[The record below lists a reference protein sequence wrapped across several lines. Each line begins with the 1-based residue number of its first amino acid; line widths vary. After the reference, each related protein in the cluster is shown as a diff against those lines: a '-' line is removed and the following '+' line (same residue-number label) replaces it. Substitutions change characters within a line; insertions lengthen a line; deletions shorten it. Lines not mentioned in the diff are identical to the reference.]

1 MTSPHIDDS
10 EFHALRKL
18 SAALGVDPLRTQG
31 AGGNTSI
38 KRDGVMWIKAS
49 GTWLADALAQD
60 IMTPVRLDPLRKAIA
75 DGDPRAAAAVDFVD
89 AQLNASGLRPSIET
103 SVHAIIPAP
112 VVVHI
117 HCVNTIALAVRH
129 DGEPLARERLRPHAD
144 VVLAFIPYRK
154 PGLPLA
160 HAIAEQLTK
169 DTNVVVLA
177 NHGLVV
183 AGRTVAEVADRI
195 ERVCKAL
202 SAPARAAPQVGAESL
217 ASIIEGSDYRLPRDP
232 GVHAI
237 ALDPKSLAIARL
249 GSLYPDHVVFLGPG
263 LVETSVDAG
272 RLRATPEG
280 RRPPLMMAL
289 PGLGVVLHRST
300 SKNAEAMARCLADVA
315 ARIPDE
321 APVRVLTGAE
331 EQELMNWE
339 AEAYRQAI
347 GR

>member
-1 MTSPHIDDS
+1 MTSMKIDDG
-10 EFHALRKL
+10 EFHALREL
-18 SAALGVDPLRTQG
+18 SAKLGADPLRTQG

-60 IMTPVRLDPLRKAIA
+60 IMTPVRLELLRQAIA
-75 DGDPRAAAAVDFVD
+75 DGDPRAAAATDFVESG
-89 AQLNASGLRPSIET
+89 ANLSGLRPSIET
-103 SVHAIIPAP
+103 SVHAIMPLP

-129 DGEPLARERLRPHAD
+129 EGESLVRERLRPHAD
-144 VVLAFIPYRK
+144 VALAFIPYRK

-160 HAIAEQLTK
+160 HAIAERLTEN
-169 DTNVVVLA
+169 TNVLVLA

-183 AGRTVAEVADRI
+183 AGQTVAEVANRI
-195 ERVCKAL
+195 ERMCEAL
-202 SAPARAAPQVGAESL
+202 SAPARAAPEADNEKL
-217 ASIIEGSDYRLPRDP
+217 ASIVGGSDYRLPQDP
-232 GVHAI
+232 AAHGA

-263 LVETSVDAG
+263 LMEASVDGG
-272 RLRATPEG
+272 RLRAPPEDL
-280 RRPPLMMAL
+280 RPPLMMAL
-289 PGLGVVLHRST
+289 PGVGVVLHHSA
-300 SKNAEAMARCLADVA
+300 SKNAHAMARSLADVA
-315 ARIPDE
+315 ARIPEE
-321 APVRVLTGAE
+321 APVRVLTSAE

-339 AEAYRQAI
+339 AETYRQTI